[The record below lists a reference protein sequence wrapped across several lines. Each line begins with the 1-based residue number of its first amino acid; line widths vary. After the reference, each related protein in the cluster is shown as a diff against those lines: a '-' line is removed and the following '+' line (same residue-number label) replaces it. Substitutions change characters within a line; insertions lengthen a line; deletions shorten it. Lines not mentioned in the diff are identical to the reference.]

1 MSGFLIYCVLILI
14 IQCVLDFSLFFKAQE
29 RSNINKPIFFI
40 QAKRKKVKKIPKVIR
55 SLKPVH
61 EAKPKKFSILFYPLE
76 NGKNTVNYGG
86 KEFPQRP
93 PHVWT

>member
-1 MSGFLIYCVLILI
+1 M
-14 IQCVLDFSLFFKAQE
+14 
-29 RSNINKPIFFI
+29 
-40 QAKRKKVKKIPKVIR
+40 QAKRKKVKKTQKVIQ

-86 KEFPQRP
+86 KAFLQRLQ
-93 PHVWT
+93 HV